1 MMPEIASIIQT
12 VSQDSIEVR
21 FVFCGNQHD
30 SMQVNE
36 FLELFDIQ
44 AAYVLDMHLDIAK
57 QNEVSIVPTV
67 QFLCESKVLYFGR
80 IDDSY
85 YKLGRRKRSDVQREF
100 FNYFS
105 QWKND
110 AQIVPVQN
118 NPIGCILY

>member
-1 MMPEIASIIQT
+1 
-12 VSQDSIEVR
+12 
-21 FVFCGNQHD
+21 
-30 SMQVNE
+30 
-36 FLELFDIQ
+36 
-44 AAYVLDMHLDIAK
+44 MHLDIAK